1 MEGNL
6 GHFIN
11 HSREPIV
18 VLLRLVISID
28 GSTMLKMEVR
38 LNDTLISQYEL
49 Y

>member
-6 GHFIN
+6 DHFVN
-11 HSREPIV
+11 HTREPIV
-18 VLLRLVISID
+18 VLLKLVISID

-38 LNDTLISQYEL
+38 LNDMLISQYEL